1 MLCKIK
7 LGGNKNDYIYLVQK
21 LFFYF
26 LTSQI
31 YFNLQIYL
39 TKHSSFILRKAA
51 IKIVNQGEFM
61 QMVN

>member
-21 LFFYF
+21 LFFHF